1 MSKVNER
8 LLFFFLFFVVSS
20 KSKSR
25 NKVKLHFISS
35 SQLSEE
41 IRIYKNRIGIRVR
54 CWKIGED
61 RNRKRNDPSTK
72 FENSMERKME
82 GGKEETLL
90 RRRQKTRT

>member
-1 MSKVNER
+1 METKLNFI
-8 LLFFFLFFVVSS
+8 LL
-20 KSKSR
+20 R
-25 NKVKLHFISS
+25 S

-41 IRIYKNRIGIRVR
+41 TRIYKNRIGIRVR

-82 GGKEETLL
+82 GRKEETLF